1 MKKKNTKRNA
11 VHRRNVGD
19 QSKFVNEIMEKT
31 YENNPKKSP
40 FGNTKTSRHTKRKS
54 LKKRK
59 SVNGDLLFWVL
70 GLFFFGLLSV
80 CNF

>member
-1 MKKKNTKRNA
+1 MKKKKLKEINTEFLNKITE
-11 VHRRNVGD
+11 
-19 QSKFVNEIMEKT
+19 KFWET
-31 YENNPKKSP
+31 NPKKSP

-59 SVNGDLLFWVL
+59 SVNVDLLFWVL

>member
-19 QSKFVNEIMEKT
+19 QTEFINKTIEKVYEI
-31 YENNPKKSP
+31 NPKKSP

-70 GLFFFGLLSV
+70 GLFFFGILSV

>member
-1 MKKKNTKRNA
+1 MKKKKL
-11 VHRRNVGD
+11 
-19 QSKFVNEIMEKT
+19 KEINEEYLNKITEKIWET
-31 YENNPKKSP
+31 NPKKSP